1 LTDRGAR
8 ILLGVVAALLVA
20 AVWRVE
26 LTQFW
31 GDGATYHAMAWSLAE
46 DGDLRYEAKDVF
58 RVRREFPTG
67 PQGIFLKR
75 ASGGLRWDGAGG
87 FPWVRR
93 VGPDEPR
100 IYYAKPFAYSVAA
113 APLVKLFGTRGLL
126 LANALFLA
134 AALFLGYAALRR
146 SAAPAPALAF
156 TLALFLATAA
166 PVYLVWPTPEIF
178 NLALT
183 AAGLAAWR
191 LDRPLL
197 SAVILGVATYSK
209 PYNLWLAIPL
219 GLEPLLGGGAASAW
233 ARRLLESTRR
243 GLVLV
248 AVILACFGLNAAVT
262 GEANYQGGAERKT
275 FYGTFPFEW
284 DAERQRE
291 TTFGNSGIWMST
303 NQLGPRVE
311 GRDEVAASQGAEPPR
326 SGREIRDSFLW
337 NLLYFW
343 IGRFGGALPYFFPM
357 VLALALFLAV
367 GPRSRAG
374 ALALCALGVS
384 YLFYIAMIPDNWYGG
399 PTVGNRY
406 FLNLLPLGLFLVPR
420 GREMLA
426 AIVGTLASAA
436 LVLPLLLAPLY
447 HSFNPGVHAAR
458 GAFRLFP
465 AELTMLNDLAA
476 FTPEAWRKKRPY
488 GDTEGDAHRGWP
500 ADPKAYYLYFPDDAT
515 YGKESLDGVEG
526 FWVRGRS
533 QGEVFLR
540 ALEPVRRMG
549 IRVTG
554 GETGDQIQFRVGS
567 HRLSVEAG
575 VNETRAGVIEPG
587 RGFVYK
593 DSFVY
598 VLRLR
603 SERGAP
609 RAAFVS
615 IALDVVPRPLRQRL
629 GLGRPAPQH
638 LEDEGSLLGVPH
650 LEDDGRAR
658 EGRAREERGD
668 EEGKAARG
676 PEHGGE
682 GTRGQHRPEEERQPL
697 DAVAVQGDGQG
708 AEEEVRSLRDQGGPR
723 GALVAVSGDP

>member
-1 LTDRGAR
+1 MTDRAAR
-8 ILLGVVAALLVA
+8 IAVGVVTALLVV

-31 GDGATYHAMAWSLAE
+31 GDGATYHSMAWSLAE

-58 RVRREFPTG
+58 RVRREIPTG

-87 FPWVRR
+87 FPWIRR
-93 VGPDEPR
+93 VSGDEPR
-100 IYYAKPFAYSVAA
+100 IYFAKPFAYPVAA

-126 LANALFLA
+126 LTNALALG

-146 SAAPAPALAF
+146 TAAPLPALAF
-156 TLALFLATAA
+156 TLALFLATVA

-219 GLEPLLGGGAASAW
+219 GVEPLLAAAGAPW
-233 ARRLLESTRR
+233 PRRLLESTRR
-243 GLVLV
+243 GAVLAGV
-248 AVILACFGLNAAVT
+248 VLALFGLNAAVT

-326 SGREIRDSFLW
+326 SGREIRDSFIR
-337 NLLYFW
+337 NLGYFW
-343 IGRFGGALPYFFPM
+343 VGRYGGALPYFLPF
-357 VLALALFLAV
+357 VLALGLFLGL

-374 ALALCALGVS
+374 ALALGALVVS
-384 YLFYIAMIPDNWYGG
+384 YIFYIAMIPDNWYGG

-420 GREMLA
+420 GREVLA
-426 AIVGTLASAA
+426 ALAGALASAP
-436 LVLPLLLAPLY
+436 LVLPMLMDPLH
-447 HSFNPGVHAAR
+447 HSFNPGVHAR
-458 GAFRLFP
+458 HGLFRLFP
-465 AELTMLNDLAA
+465 PELTMLNDLAA

-488 GDTEGDAHRGWP
+488 GDTEGDPHLNWP
-500 ADPKAYYLYFPDDAT
+500 ADPKAYYLYFPDDVT
-515 YGKESLDGVEG
+515 FGKERDSRTGLEG
-526 FWVRGRS
+526 FWIRGLAR
-533 QGEVFLR
+533 GEVYLR
-540 ALEPVRRMG
+540 ALEPVRRMT
-549 IRVTG
+549 IRIKG
-554 GETGDQIQFRVGS
+554 GPSGDQIMARVGNR
-567 HRLSVEAG
+567 HVTMEVGIDEDG
-575 VNETRAGVIEPG
+575 VATLEPG
-587 RGFVYK
+587 PGFVYK
-593 DSFVY
+593 DSFVH
-598 VLRLR
+598 VLELR
-603 SERGAP
+603 SARGAP
-609 RAAFVS
+609 HGMFMS
-615 IALDVVPRPLRQRL
+615 IELDVDARPRKR
-629 GLGRPAPQH
+629 
-638 LEDEGSLLGVPH
+638 
-650 LEDDGRAR
+650 
-658 EGRAREERGD
+658 
-668 EEGKAARG
+668 
-676 PEHGGE
+676 
-682 GTRGQHRPEEERQPL
+682 
-697 DAVAVQGDGQG
+697 
-708 AEEEVRSLRDQGGPR
+708 
-723 GALVAVSGDP
+723 

>member
-1 LTDRGAR
+1 MTDRAAGVV
-8 ILLGVVAALLVA
+8 LGVVAALLLA
-20 AVWRVE
+20 GVWTVE

-58 RVRREFPTG
+58 RVRREVPTG

-93 VGPDEPR
+93 VAPNEPR

-156 TLALFLATAA
+156 TLALFLATVA
-166 PVYLVWPTPEIF
+166 PVYLVWPAPEVF
-178 NLALT
+178 NMALA

-191 LDRPLL
+191 LDRPML
-197 SAVILGVATYSK
+197 SAVILGIATYSK

-219 GLEPLLGGGAASAW
+219 GLEPLVAGAGTPW
-233 ARRLLESTRR
+233 ARRLVESTRR
-243 GLVLV
+243 GLVLA
-248 AVILACFGLNAAVT
+248 AVILASFGLNAAVT

-284 DAERQRE
+284 DAKRQRE

-343 IGRFGGALPYFFPM
+343 IGRFGGALPYFLPM
-357 VLALALFLAV
+357 VLAVALFLAV
-367 GPRSRAG
+367 GPRSRTGWLAVA
-374 ALALCALGVS
+374 ALVVS

-447 HSFNPGVHAAR
+447 HSVNPGVHAAR

-500 ADPKAYYLYFPDDAT
+500 ADPRAYYLYFPDDVT

-533 QGEVFLR
+533 HGEVFLR
-540 ALEPVRRMG
+540 ALEPVRRM
-549 IRVTG
+549 RVRVKG
-554 GETGDQIQFRVGS
+554 GATGDQIMLRAANRRVT
-567 HRLSVEAG
+567 VEVGIAEDG
-575 VNETRAGVIEPG
+575 EATLDPG

-603 SERGAP
+603 SARGAP
-609 RAAFVS
+609 RGAFLS
-615 IALDVVPRPLRQRL
+615 IALDAVPRPR
-629 GLGRPAPQH
+629 RP
-638 LEDEGSLLGVPH
+638 
-650 LEDDGRAR
+650 
-658 EGRAREERGD
+658 
-668 EEGKAARG
+668 
-676 PEHGGE
+676 
-682 GTRGQHRPEEERQPL
+682 
-697 DAVAVQGDGQG
+697 
-708 AEEEVRSLRDQGGPR
+708 
-723 GALVAVSGDP
+723 